1 MPCYVTEELLFRL
14 NLGRYFD
21 QDRKDLTRIV
31 HMFTVF
37 TRGLDIFIQP
47 SVFLFLLDTFP
58 RFLISYFYPQ
68 KRELVI
74 YKTYIKVSFYLS
86 IIPPQLRACLITSE
100 SSKSACLFAS
110 NCRSFVPTSLR
121 QRLRRGPR
129 RFDAI
134 YGLLSGYDSIPY
146 FAAREPLIVPPT
158 VNAPGHH

>member
-1 MPCYVTEELLFRL
+1 MFGDCKSDEYRKMPCYVTEEFLFRS

-21 QDRKDLTRIV
+21 QELLTLKDGQQDRKDLTRLV

-37 TRGLDIFIQP
+37 TRGLDIFIEP

-58 RFLISYFYPQ
+58 GFLISYFYPQ

-74 YKTYIKVSFYLS
+74 YKTYIKVSFYLP

-121 QRLRRGPR
+121 
-129 RFDAI
+129 
-134 YGLLSGYDSIPY
+134 
-146 FAAREPLIVPPT
+146 
-158 VNAPGHH
+158 